1 LIFFVLE
8 IKYYLCIKYNK
19 YMNTELLLWG
29 IAFAVAGVGLIIWT
43 KKCPQYNKED
53 DDTNGDKQYLN
64 KINDKW
70 SYIGGIAF
78 LCFAFILIIE
88 AITNYHK

>member
-1 LIFFVLE
+1 
-8 IKYYLCIKYNK
+8 
-19 YMNTELLLWG
+19 MNTELLLWG
-29 IAFAVAGVGLIIWT
+29 IGFAVAGVGLIIWT

-70 SYIGGIAF
+70 SYIGGIVF